1 MSGVYTAPR
10 DADGLNLP
18 TGSHHMD
25 EPVLR
30 RAGVAGGG
38 GETQELEPGSF
49 DAREGL
55 SRCPPKV
62 VGGMCYRGGLGG
74 HC

>member
-38 GETQELEPGSF
+38 GGRHRNLNQEALMLG
-49 DAREGL
+49 
-55 SRCPPKV
+55 KV
-62 VGGMCYRGGLGG
+62 
-74 HC
+74 